1 MTAVA
6 DPPTAET
13 DELPA
18 DWRDLVENAPCGY
31 LTVALD
37 GTILRANRTFLA
49 WTGYASDE
57 LVGAR
62 RLADL
67 LGLAGRLFLETR
79 LEPMLRLQGEVRGVA
94 LEIACRGG
102 ARLPVM
108 VNAVQVP
115 GRDGAPDLRRFTLMD
130 MTERQAYEE
139 ALRAARRQAETAL
152 REKGELLAMIGH
164 DIHNGLNALGG
175 YVQLM
180 ERGTLTGQQARYLGI
195 MRQALDTLTAL
206 TGTVMAAAEAEAGA
220 VVLEPRRFALRPW
233 ADAQLAALAP
243 RAAEKGLALRLE
255 IADTVPEEVEAD
267 PLRLGQIVANLLAN
281 AVKFTEAGEV
291 VLSVA
296 AERPSA
302 RRLRLDMAVRD
313 TGIGIDP
320 ERLEGITGAFVQ
332 GGPDI
337 RRRFGGSGMGLAI
350 GCRLL
355 ELMDSRLE
363 IESAPGRGSVFRFSL
378 DLPAP

>member
-1 MTAVA
+1 LTAVA